1 MDIQWRLTAALSLGV
16 MAIAGTAA
24 GAPPATPATTA
35 PVPAVAKPAGP
46 KTPTL
51 GDKAQIAA
59 LEKGFAAAVG
69 AKNVN
74 KVMSYYAHD
83 GLFVFDVAPPRQHVG
98 WADYR
103 KDWQDFLETEITGPL
118 TFTLSD
124 LAVTVVGPVAWSHS
138 IQNMHYAPKSGVKTE
153 LTVRVTDVYRKPAGK
168 WLIVQEHVSV
178 PVDPD
183 SGKADLLSKP

>member
-1 MDIQWRLTAALSLGV
+1 MDNRLTLALAVSLLAGAA
-16 MAIAGTAA
+16 TA
-24 GAPPATPATTA
+24 APPATPATTA
-35 PVPAVAKPAGP
+35 PAPAVAKPAGP
-46 KTPTL
+46 N
-51 GDKAQIAA
+51 DKAQIAA

-103 KDWQDFLETEITGPL
+103 KDWQDFLGSETTGPL

-138 IQNMHYAPKSGVKTE
+138 IQDMRYATKDGAKKE
-153 LTVRVTDVYRKPAGK
+153 LTVRVTDVYRKLAGK

-183 SGKADLLSKP
+183 TGKADLLSKP

>member
-1 MDIQWRLTAALSLGV
+1 MDKQITFALALSL
-16 MAIAGTAA
+16 MAGAATA
-24 GAPPATPATTA
+24 APPATPATTA
-35 PVPAVAKPAGP
+35 PVPAVAKPAAGP
-46 KTPTL
+46 S
-51 GDKAQIAA
+51 DKAQIQA
-59 LEKGFAAAVG
+59 LEKGFGAAVT

-98 WADYR
+98 WADYK
-103 KDWQDFLETEITGPL
+103 KDWQDFLVTIVPGPL

-138 IQNMHYAPKSGVKTE
+138 IQDMRYAAKDGAKKE
-153 LTVRVTDVYRKPAGK
+153 FTVRVTDVYRKLAGK

-178 PVDPD
+178 PVDVD

>member
-1 MDIQWRLTAALSLGV
+1 MGETMDNRYTLALAVSLMAGAATA
-16 MAIAGTAA
+16 
-24 GAPPATPATTA
+24 APPATPATTA
-35 PVPAVAKPAGP
+35 PVAAVAKPAGP
-46 KTPTL
+46 S
-51 GDKAQIAA
+51 DKAQIQA
-59 LEKGFAAAVG
+59 LEKGFAAAVQ

-74 KVMSYYAHD
+74 RVMTYYAHD

-98 WADYR
+98 WADYK
-103 KDWQDFLETEITGPL
+103 KDWQDLLATIVPGPL

-138 IQNMHYAPKSGVKTE
+138 IQDMRYAAKDGAKKE
-153 LTVRVTDVYRKPAGK
+153 LTVRVTDVYRKVAGK